1 MRSDF
6 QFFKFILSVGRITRD
21 RLQGGEDGDRIKS

>member
-6 QFFKFILSVGRITRD
+6 KFFKFILLVGGITRD
-21 RLQGGEDGDRIKS
+21 RLQGGVNGDRIKS

>member
-6 QFFKFILSVGRITRD
+6 QFFKFILSVGGITRD
-21 RLQGGEDGDRIKS
+21 RLQGENGDRIKS